1 MQIEREHGEG
11 RLRVPTG
18 TNSVIAGEVPPPPPT
33 PRWFEGKE
41 RRWTPERTRWR
52 YMVGGS
58 TILWACTNSLEFR
71 LALFLEI

>member
-18 TNSVIAGEVPPPPPT
+18 TNLVIAGEVPPPT

-52 YMVGGS
+52 YMMTGPLFYGPVL
-58 TILWACTNSLEFR
+58 ILFEFR
-71 LALFLEI
+71 LALFFEI